1 MKATTLCLFL
11 LSLLSAAPLASAPH
25 EPSAREIVRKMDEL
39 YRASSCV
46 ALMEMEIITPHWS
59 RTLKLRSWS
68 EGQDRFFIRILEP
81 RKEAGVTTLRLGT
94 EMWNYLPKTDKTI
107 RVPPSMMMGSWMG
120 SDFTNDDLVKEF
132 TLLDDYTYA
141 FTTQPDTPPDTLLI
155 RCTPREDLP
164 VVWGHILL
172 AVDAKTHLPHYQNYY
187 DEKGKLMREMIFREL
202 TTFGNRRIPA
212 VMELIP
218 TNKPRQKTIVRYLEA
233 AFDTP
238 IPKDTFSLR
247 NLRAEH

>member
-1 MKATTLCLFL
+1 MNIPALILCIATL
-11 LSLLSAAPLASAPH
+11 LGTAPLVSAPQ

-132 TLLDDYTYA
+132 TLLDDYTYV
-141 FTTQPDTPPDTLLI
+141 FTTAPDTPPDTLLI

-172 AVDAKTHLPHYQNYY
+172 AVDARTHLPRTQTYY
-187 DEKGKLMREMIFREL
+187 DEKGVLMREMIFRDV
-202 TTFGNRRIPA
+202 TTFGKRRIPA

-218 TNKPRQKTIVRYLEA
+218 ANKPHQKTVVRYLEA
-233 AFDTP
+233 VFDSP
-238 IPKDTFSLR
+238 IPQDTFSLR
-247 NLRAEH
+247 NLQAEH